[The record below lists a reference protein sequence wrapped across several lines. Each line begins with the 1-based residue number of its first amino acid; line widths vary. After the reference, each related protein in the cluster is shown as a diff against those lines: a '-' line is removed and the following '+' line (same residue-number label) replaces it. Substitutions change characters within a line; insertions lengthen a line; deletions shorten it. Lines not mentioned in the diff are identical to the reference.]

1 MRCLIADDHA
11 LIREGLKQL
20 LCSAMDNPVIYEA
33 CDGNEV
39 RAQVAKH
46 NDLDF
51 ILLDYYMPETDTLTL
66 IRELCDN
73 YPEVPVIVFSG
84 VENPTLMR
92 KSLDYGASGFI
103 PKSSGNERV
112 LHAIRLVLAGGVY
125 TPSSMLEHLDDSM
138 QKAMSGVELQMDPL
152 SALRPGRR
160 GRPSLTARQLEVLKL
175 ISSGKT
181 NKEIADELNLSSNTI
196 KVHVTAILQ
205 VLHTTNRTEAVIV
218 ATELGLF

>member
-1 MRCLIADDHA
+1 

-20 LCSAMDNPVIYEA
+20 FCSAFENPVLYEA
-33 CDGNEV
+33 SNGKEV
-39 RAQVAKH
+39 SAIVAKH

-51 ILLDYYMPETDTLTL
+51 ILLDYYLPDTNTLTL
-66 IRELCDN
+66 ISELSRSQPDI
-73 YPEVPVIVFSG
+73 PVIIFSG
-84 VENPTLMR
+84 VENPVLMR

-103 PKSSGNERV
+103 PKSSDNDRV
-112 LHAIRLVLAGGVY
+112 IHAIHLVLAGGVY

-138 QKAMSGVELQMDPL
+138 QSVMADVDLQMDP
-152 SALRPGRR
+152 SQGLRPGRR
-160 GRPSLTARQLEVLKL
+160 ARPSLTARQLEVLKL
-175 ISSGKT
+175 ISAGKS
-181 NKEIADELNLSSNTI
+181 NKEIAGKLNLSSNTV